1 MMRGEVRAMTENRP
15 DEKEVFAFIL
25 EKVESVPHLEALLLL
40 WNTRPK
46 GWSEADLAQ
55 RLYVNRDAARRLLQ
69 DLVRVGLI
77 GSMPDGV
84 ETYSYRSESQAEDS
98 MIEAVDRTYRRQIVR
113 VSTMIH
119 SKGSTA
125 VRDFARAFRFTKDKG

>member
-1 MMRGEVRAMTENRP
+1 MIRGEVPAMTERGP
-15 DEKEVFAFIL
+15 EEKEVFAFIL

-46 GWSEADLAQ
+46 AWSEADLAR
-55 RLYVNRDAARRLLQ
+55 RLYVDGDAARRLLQ
-69 DLVRVGLI
+69 DLVREGLI
-77 GSMPDGV
+77 SSTPDGV

-125 VRDFARAFRFTKDKG
+125 VRDFARAFRFTKEKG